1 MNKKQIL
8 QQLHD
13 TANQLE
19 KKGLYAEA
27 SVLTNVMT
35 RVAQQPGQSNLNTLY
50 NNFQQNPP
58 QPNQQQTPQQQQ
70 QTPQQPGQQAGR
82 QITQQEH
89 NRLMLLYGEWDKY
102 NDRFYALAGDA
113 RYKLNSGTML
123 QEKNNI
129 PNASIMI
136 QQILDYMI
144 NLDKEIN
151 ALLKIENP
159 NEKPTNGKPLWDEM
173 RKTINEINLS
183 HQKMKSTSK
192 QMPQQPNKP
201 VQGPK

>member
-8 QQLHD
+8 QQLHG

-27 SVLTNVMT
+27 NVLTNVMT
-35 RVAQQPGQSNLNTLY
+35 RVA
-50 NNFQQNPP
+50 
-58 QPNQQQTPQQQQ
+58 Q

-82 QITQQEH
+82 RRTEQEH
-89 NRLMLLYGEWDKY
+89 NRMMLLYSEWDKY

-151 ALLKIENP
+151 ALRKIENP

>member
-27 SVLTNVMT
+27 NVLTNVMIK
-35 RVAQQPGQSNLNTLY
+35 VAQQPGQSNLNTLY
-50 NNFQQNPP
+50 NNFQQTT
-58 QPNQQQTPQQQQ
+58 QQSNQAPQQPGNMQ
-70 QTPQQPGQQAGR
+70 QQPGQQAGR
-82 QITQQEH
+82 RRTEQEH
-89 NRLMLLYGEWDKY
+89 NRMMFLYGEWDKY
-102 NDRFYALAGDA
+102 NDRFYTLAADA
-113 RYKLNSGTML
+113 RYKLKSGIML

-129 PNASIMI
+129 PNASIII

-144 NLDKEIN
+144 NLDKELY
-151 ALLKIENP
+151 AFRKIENP
-159 NEKPTNGKPLWDEM
+159 NEKPINGKPLWDEM

-192 QMPQQPNKP
+192 QMPQQP
-201 VQGPK
+201 Q

>member
-1 MNKKQIL
+1 MNKIQTLSSLNNIADKL
-8 QQLHD
+8 DNSGLFKE
-13 TANQLE
+13 AN
-19 KKGLYAEA
+19 
-27 SVLTNVMT
+27 SLTNLMVKI
-35 RVAQQPGQSNLNTLY
+35 A
-50 NNFQQNPP
+50 
-58 QPNQQQTPQQQQ
+58 QQTPQQQQ
-70 QTPQQPGQQAGR
+70 QQQQPGQQAGR
-82 QITQQEH
+82 QRTEQEH
-89 NRLMLLYGEWDKY
+89 NRMMLLYSEWDKY

-113 RYKLNSGTML
+113 RYKLKSGIML

-151 ALLKIENP
+151 ALRKIENP